1 MHGSIT
7 GVPERL
13 TRKDVDRIAAL
24 ARLELSEA
32 EKDLFVRQLTEVLEY
47 ADQIQAI
54 DTTGVPPTSH
64 VVSRQPV
71 DRADEPRPGLTN
83 AEALAN
89 APDRS
94 PQGLF
99 RVPRVI
105 G

>member
-1 MHGSIT
+1 MA
-7 GVPERL
+7 ERL
-13 TRKDVDRIAAL
+13 TRKDVDRIATL
-24 ARLELSEA
+24 ARLELTDRER
-32 EKDLFVRQLTEVLEY
+32 DLFVRQLTEVLEY

-54 DTTGVPPTSH
+54 DTSDVPPTSQ
-64 VVSRQPV
+64 VLSSAPV

-89 APDRS
+89 APDAS
-94 PQGLF
+94 PQTGLF

>member
-1 MHGSIT
+1 MAG
-7 GVPERL
+7 RL
-13 TRKDVDRIAAL
+13 TRKDVDRIATL
-24 ARLELSEA
+24 ARLELSDV

-54 DTTGVPPTSH
+54 DTTNVPPTSH
-64 VVSRQPV
+64 VLSSTPV
-71 DRADEPRPGLTN
+71 DRADEPQPCLTN

-89 APDRS
+89 APDAS
-94 PQGLF
+94 PQTGLF